1 MRAAIFE
8 REVLTFDIC
17 DSNGRVKTID
27 GELPD
32 LPGWNIV
39 DAT

>member
-1 MRAAIFE
+1 MSAAILE
-8 REVLTFDIC
+8 GEVLTLDIC
-17 DSNGRVKTID
+17 DSNGRVQTID

-32 LPGWNIV
+32 LSGWNIV